1 MPERP
6 ALCVPQRHT
15 DITLGAY
22 LLQPEVLREFF
33 LQAGRRHANMTRRDP
48 LTGSAGKS
56 IRESRSKIRAF
67 PKSQRSRFYF
77 AERFCD
83 KRILRAQRLCRASGQ

>member
-6 ALCVPQRHT
+6 ALCVPQWHA
-15 DITLGAY
+15 DVTLGAN
-22 LLQPEVLREFF
+22 LLQPEVFREFF
-33 LQAGRRHANMTRRDP
+33 LQTGRRHANMTCCDP
-48 LTGSAGKS
+48 LTGSTGKT

-67 PKSQRSRFYF
+67 PKGQRSRFYF